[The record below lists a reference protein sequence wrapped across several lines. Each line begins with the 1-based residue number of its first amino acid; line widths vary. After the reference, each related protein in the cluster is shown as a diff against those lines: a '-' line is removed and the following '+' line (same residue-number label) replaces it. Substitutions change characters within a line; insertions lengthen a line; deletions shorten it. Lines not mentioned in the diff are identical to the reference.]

1 MWWLHSVQNECRV
14 IYSSVWTLSPPP
26 PFFPSLR
33 TNKQCVQSGT
43 DVLLRSS
50 PKILAGACCHQL
62 YPEHFNRHADADV
75 NLPQQQFHRWEGRY
89 LPVHPKN
96 GELGRSGPEIVGEV
110 RVPYNRG
117 FVSYISNLVVDKS
130 RHCIFKEIIHERIR
144 FMSALSGVLHEL
156 FVQWESS

>member
-1 MWWLHSVQNECRV
+1 MVIVTKFLRVTLNTVWQTEFMSGVVTSFCSNECCV
-14 IYSSVWTLSPPP
+14 IYNSVWTLSPPP
-26 PFFPSLR
+26 SFFPSLR

-62 YPEHFNRHADADV
+62 YPEHLNRHADADV

-96 GELGRSGPEIVGEV
+96 GELGRSGREVVGGL
-110 RVPYNRG
+110 G
-117 FVSYISNLVVDKS
+117 FHRIEGSS
-130 RHCIFKEIIHERIR
+130 HIFLI
-144 FMSALSGVLHEL
+144 
-156 FVQWESS
+156 